1 MHVHT
6 FEAFRFPCTDI
17 FFFFKK
23 ATGINGSVNFLST
36 FVAFFFVDH
45 VGRRVTL
52 IAGGI
57 CMAIAMGVLGGLGMS
72 FAVEVPSSF
81 NVSTNVSSVA
91 NVTIDNP
98 YAGWLCVTAIYF
110 YVFGF
115 AWSWGPVCWLYPTEV
130 LPTSQRAKGVA
141 LTTASKFFFF
151 SKSS

>member
-1 MHVHT
+1 M
-6 FEAFRFPCTDI
+6 
-17 FFFFKK
+17 
-23 ATGINGSVNFLST
+23 
-36 FVAFFFVDH
+36 AFFFVDH